1 MSDSRSVHQVYHLV
15 GVRFTVC
22 APGVPS
28 CWCQIH
34 GLCTR
39 CTIVLVSDSWSLRQ
53 VYPSYWCQSHGLCA
67 RCTYRVGV
75 MVSEPGVTHL
85 GGVRYVVPWSASFSP
100 ALWVSCQSLH
110 GGVRFMVLW
119 SASFSPALWV
129 SCQSLHG
136 GVRFMVLWSASFSP
150 ALWVSCQSL
159 HGGAGSRFPV
169 HLHLHFQ
176 LSSSAGR

>member
-1 MSDSRSVHQVYHLV
+1 MLVSDSRSVHQVYHLV

-136 GVRFMVLWSASFSP
+136 G
-150 ALWVSCQSL
+150 
-159 HGGAGSRFPV
+159 AGSRFPV